1 MFGFTILGVFYSR
14 DLLILILLAFI
25 LVVSIVVGLRLFEI
39 FLSRLPPINTKE
51 FIISVEIVI
60 SLNSNK

>member
-14 DLLILILLAFI
+14 DLLILILLVFI